1 MNTNCFLYL
10 PQKIQS
16 DINEIE
22 VIMGDF
28 GHQLYIT
35 LKDESFLY
43 HKLLPDHSNT
53 FLDYETIDPDNLVAV
68 IVSWNGDNHL
78 RFTTKDLIAR
88 ERRIIERR
96 KVVEKTE
103 STRFPMRNKC
113 DYSICVYPPT
123 TAQSAL
129 IEKLFYGVRRHNTK
143 WTVIAE
149 TPMPK
154 DIADSIKEI
163 RVVKGDNGLQL
174 CFFLKRGGQIYKK
187 IAEDA
192 SFTEGQI
199 IDPYDITVVE
209 LAKPGEDNIV
219 RFK

>member
-1 MNTNCFLYL
+1 
-10 PQKIQS
+10 
-16 DINEIE
+16 
-22 VIMGDF
+22 
-28 GHQLYIT
+28 
-35 LKDESFLY
+35 
-43 HKLLPDHSNT
+43 
-53 FLDYETIDPDNLVAV
+53 
-68 IVSWNGDNHL
+68 
-78 RFTTKDLIAR
+78 
-88 ERRIIERR
+88 
-96 KVVEKTE
+96 
-103 STRFPMRNKC
+103 
-113 DYSICVYPPT
+113 
-123 TAQSAL
+123 
-129 IEKLFYGVRRHNTK
+129 
-143 WTVIAE
+143 
-149 TPMPK
+149 MPK